1 MTVKYATSSLPK
13 LLFALAMLLCLS
25 SAARAQGSFAFRAVH
40 MVNGGPNVDVHFNGM
55 AQATITNLGYEFISS
70 LAPTLPVG
78 SGTVNVKIAPAG
90 AGIGAALIN
99 RDIPVQSGYEYV
111 AVAYTAGVTA
121 NVKVLERPKTQLPSG
136 ANALLRVLNLTTITN
151 PASFDFHID
160 SMTAPFPAISDVGR
174 DAVSDFITR
183 KGNVKRLYI
192 TPKGSTTPFAQ
203 VVVPLAPLAYV
214 TLILTGNSTE
224 NLKVYALN
232 GENASSYQL
241 PVLPIEGV
249 HSGVLPSLRVMH
261 AWRQKT
267 IQGTGIQAIDVYVDN
282 ETQPRTSNM
291 KYRTASVKYGPLT
304 NDSITL
310 RFTPHNEG
318 VTPIYTA
325 KVMLERD
332 TDNVVILTKTREGAD
347 VALAL
352 KAPSTF
358 PEGVT
363 NRHFI
368 RVANVSDFHRNI
380 SVKITPQSGEPV
392 MMSKVAFLTA
402 TEWDTIPSG
411 PFTVEAY
418 RENEDAP
425 FYIMNHSQ
433 TIAPTYLT
441 LVPLGDN
448 EFFEVDVLRE
458 LMPDAQVFDPAASVP
473 LMAGGEI
480 LALHNFPNP
489 VTGATTI
496 GFSMP
501 RAGRATLSLFDP
513 MGREVASVLDETRT
527 EGEQRVSFDASTLP
541 AGVYLY
547 RLTAA
552 GTHAAGRMVV
562 R

>member
-1 MTVKYATSSLPK
+1 MKHATSSLRK
-13 LLFALAMLLCLS
+13 LLFLLAMLLCLG
-25 SAARAQGSFAFRAVH
+25 SAARAQGTFAFRAVH
-40 MVNGGPNVDVHFNGM
+40 LVNGGPGVDVHFNNM
-55 AQATITNLGYEFISS
+55 AQATITNLGFEFTSS

-90 AGIGAALIN
+90 GGLGAALIN

-111 AVAYTAGVTA
+111 AVAYNSGLTG
-121 NVKVLERPKTQLPSG
+121 NVKVLERPKTQLPAG
-136 ANALLRVLNLTTITN
+136 ANAMLRVLNLTTITN

-160 SMTAPFPAISDVGR
+160 STTALFPAISDVGR
-174 DAVSDFITR
+174 EAVSEFKTLRGD
-183 KGNVKRLYI
+183 VKRLYI

-203 VVVPLAPLAYV
+203 VVLPLTPLSYV

-224 NLKVYALN
+224 NLKVYMLS
-232 GENASSYQL
+232 GENTSSYQL

-267 IQGTGIQAIDVYVDN
+267 IQGTGIQALDVYVNN
-282 ETQPRTSNM
+282 ETQPRASNM

-304 NDSITL
+304 ADSITL

-318 VTPIYTA
+318 VSPLYTA
-325 KVMLERD
+325 KVPLQRD
-332 TDNVVILTKTREGAD
+332 TDNVVILTKTREGTT

-363 NRHFI
+363 NRHFV

-380 SVKITPQSGEPV
+380 TVKITPQGGEPV
-392 MMSKVAFLTA
+392 TKQSIAFLTA
-402 TEWDTIPSG
+402 SGWDSIPRG
-411 PFTVEAY
+411 PFSVEAY
-418 RENEDAP
+418 RQNENAP
-425 FYIMNHSQ
+425 FYIMSHPE

-441 LVPLGDN
+441 LVALGDE
-448 EFFEVDVLRE
+448 EFFEIDVLRE
-458 LMPDAQVFDPAASVP
+458 LMPEAQVFDPAASVP
-473 LMAGGEI
+473 PAPGGEI

-489 VTGATTI
+489 VTGSTTI
-496 GFSMP
+496 GFTMP
-501 RAGRATLSLFDP
+501 RAGRATLALFDP
-513 MGREVASVLDETRT
+513 MGREVASMLDEARA

-547 RLTAA
+547 RLSAA